1 MSLQIKRDILI
12 KNNRLK
18 CLIFSP
24 SSRPVSQIIEVLIR
38 WNSTTSIFTNLLL
51 YFYENKQKQPPE
63 VIYKKRVLKNLNSVE
78 KMFLKISQN
87 LQESTCARVS
97 FFNFIKKEALAQVFS
112 CEFCEIFKNII
123 SADHIR
129 ATASEEVENAFK
141 EKSMEK
147 LPYIQIQS
155 GPQRKSKGITT
166 SENYKVFCKHDG

>member
-1 MSLQIKRDILI
+1 MLCKKTVIKNLTKHTGKHLCQSIFLI
-12 KNNRLK
+12 K
-18 CLIFSP
+18 
-24 SSRPVSQIIEVLIR
+24 
-38 WNSTTSIFTNLLL
+38 
-51 YFYENKQKQPPE
+51 
-63 VIYKKRVLKNLNSVE
+63 
-78 KMFLKISQN
+78 
-87 LQESTCARVS
+87 LQAETC
-97 FFNFIKKEALAQVFS
+97 NFIKQEALAQVFS

-166 SENYKVFCKHDG
+166 SENYKVFCKYDG